1 MPLTPSGRR
10 PSGKASEVMAIL
22 EQRIRGGDYL
32 VAPLPS
38 GRELAAELGV
48 SYVTARKAIGALQAQ
63 GLLTRGGNGRLVLGG
78 RRAGGQLAQ
87 LAFIAPNFPSLAVMR
102 WRLAIDRL
110 ADEHP
115 CAVKNHFFRHW
126 HDPALIDIIERSDGA
141 FLYPTAEELPAAFAA
156 RLRAR
161 RIVVIDQDW
170 SALGVPS
177 ICCFPAAFVRTLLDH
192 CRARAHLRIA
202 CLNTQP
208 HDYAIQARLAAY
220 QGWAVDHGMV
230 PHLIDAPVIV
240 GEDPAVRAQAV
251 MAEVLRGGARDW
263 SALFCTTGTVALA
276 AMRALHLAGIAP
288 GREVA
293 VCTLNDDGLGE
304 LVIPSLTAQAQVDP
318 TPFLRQ
324 TLSWILDPQRAWQGS
339 ALIQP
344 ERCEV
349 AVRESTGAG

>member
-87 LAFIAPNFPSLAVMR
+87 LAFIAPNFPSLEVMR

-141 FLYPTAEELPAAFAA
+141 FLYPTAEQVPAAFAA

-192 CRARAHLRIA
+192 CRARGHRRIA
-202 CLNTQP
+202 VLNTQP
-208 HDYAIQARLAAY
+208 HDSAIQARLAAY
-220 QGWAVDHGMV
+220 HGWAVDHDMV
-230 PHLIDAPVIV
+230 PHLIDAPVSV
-240 GEDPAVRAQAV
+240 GEDPAVHAQAV
-251 MAEVLRGGARDW
+251 
-263 SALFCTTGTVALA
+263 LA
-276 AMRALHLAGIAP
+276 AALRAG
-288 GREVA
+288 
-293 VCTLNDDGLGE
+293 
-304 LVIPSLTAQAQVDP
+304 
-318 TPFLRQ
+318 
-324 TLSWILDPQRAWQGS
+324 
-339 ALIQP
+339 
-344 ERCEV
+344 
-349 AVRESTGAG
+349 VRDRSPLF